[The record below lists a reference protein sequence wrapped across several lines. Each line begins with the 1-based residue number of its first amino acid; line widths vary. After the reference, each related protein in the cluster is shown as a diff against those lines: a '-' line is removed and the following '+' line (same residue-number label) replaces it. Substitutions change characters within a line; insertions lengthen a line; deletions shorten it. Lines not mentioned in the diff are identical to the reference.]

1 MDPIEARNKKIK
13 ARTKKEMAVG
23 KQAAKRSAAARKKWM
38 REYAKRTADAPVA
51 STADAPVA
59 STADAPVASTA
70 DAPVASTNQ
79 YIHPSIV
86 LPEAVQRQAAI
97 ANSFYEEGRFEALIQ
112 QVDNLVKTIE
122 FKGPSFRV
130 ATPGERAA
138 MLKATARFIQ
148 MVGEHIHKT

>member
-13 ARTKKEMAVG
+13 ARTKKEMTVG

-59 STADAPVASTA
+59 STD
-70 DAPVASTNQ
+70 Q

-122 FKGPSFRV
+122 VKGPSFRV
-130 ATPGERAA
+130 ATPGERAS